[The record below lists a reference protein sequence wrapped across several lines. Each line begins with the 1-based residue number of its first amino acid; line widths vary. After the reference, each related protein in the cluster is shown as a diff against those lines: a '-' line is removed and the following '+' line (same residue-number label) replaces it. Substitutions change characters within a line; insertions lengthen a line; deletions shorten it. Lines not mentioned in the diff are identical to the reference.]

1 MNAADLAPVAHEA
14 RTQSPFDLF
23 LIFAGASIVATTWQ
37 VGASL
42 GTISTSAAIGII
54 AIGSLIGASFTSLLA
69 PVGVT
74 LGVPSIVASRAALGM
89 RGASLVAF
97 VLWLTNFAWI
107 ALNNVIAASVSSR
120 AFGDA
125 AVDPRWWSFA
135 FGVIATFIVT
145 RGPRAVGLADRI
157 AVPSMGI
164 AGLLITVAV
173 LRMPAPPPVAVEASA
188 GAWWRA
194 LDVVMGY
201 QASWLL
207 MFADYPRYSRSR
219 GASARAVFLGLA
231 LPALWL
237 MPLGFV
243 VSRAAGTDDPG
254 AMIAATGVGRA
265 GAVLVVLATVTTNFV
280 NIYMS
285 ALAWRSL
292 APSTRQAPAIWTI
305 GLVGTAAG
313 LLSPQ
318 LLDAFASFMIL
329 LGGILVPIGGILIG
343 HFVVLPR
350 IGGDPSVWAVDV
362 ASLYD
367 ERGPLAGVSG
377 PAAAAWTTGALAY
390 YAAQGHGATLV
401 ALAVTL
407 LVYLVTMRRISRRR
421 RSGA

>member
-1 MNAADLAPVAHEA
+1 MNAADLSPVADDA

-37 VGASL
+37 VGATL
-42 GTISTSAAIGII
+42 GDVTTSSAIAVI
-54 AIGSLIGASFTSLLA
+54 AIGSLLGASFTALLA
-69 PVGVT
+69 PVGVR
-74 LGVPSIVASRAALGM
+74 LGVPSIVAARAALGL

-120 AFGDA
+120 VFGEA
-125 AVDPRWWSFA
+125 AIDPRWWSLA
-135 FGVIATFIVT
+135 FGVFATFIVT
-145 RGPRAVGLADRI
+145 RGPRAVSIADRV
-157 AVPSMGI
+157 AVPAMGI
-164 AGLLITVAV
+164 AGVLISVAA
-173 LRMPAPPPVAVEASA
+173 LRMPAVAPLVVETVPV
-188 GAWWRA
+188 AWWRA

-207 MFADYPRYSRSR
+207 MFADYPRYSRSAR
-219 GASARAVFLGLA
+219 ASARAVFLGLA

-237 MPLGFV
+237 MPLGFI
-243 VSRAAGTDDPG
+243 VSRAAGTSDPG
-254 AMIAATGVGRA
+254 AMILATGVGKT
-265 GAVLVVLATVTTNFV
+265 GAVLVILATVTTNFV

-292 APSTRQAPAIWTI
+292 APKTHQAAAIWTI
-305 GLVGTAAG
+305 GLVGTGVG

-318 LLDAFASFMIL
+318 LLDEFASFMIL

-343 HFVVLPR
+343 HFVVLPWLWPA
-350 IGGDPSVWAVDV
+350 GAVAVDV
-362 ASLYD
+362 PALYD
-367 ERGPLAGVSG
+367 ERGPLAGLAM
-377 PAAAAWTTGALAY
+377 PAAMAWLAGAATY
-390 YAAQGHGATLV
+390 YAAQGYGATLI

-407 LVYLVTMRRISRRR
+407 LAYLGIMRRTSTRP